1 MNARRNHAG
10 WPDGARIA
18 VSLVLNIEEW
28 SREEAAPYMNPIP
41 ADAVTRRDFPTITDR
56 EYGYRAG
63 LWRLLDV
70 LEQREVKATAVVSG
84 LAAERHPEVIK
95 EIYDRG
101 HEVAAH
107 SYDQSV
113 SLVSMNDEEEEE
125 AIRRSVAAIEK
136 ATGQKPQGWLSPGCR
151 CTDRTLRLLAQYGF
165 TWHGDFLND
174 DLPYLV
180 TAGNGELVEI
190 PYSLI
195 LNDYR
200 LFLQSNKTP
209 QEVVDVLTYEFDHLY
224 EEGESNPMLMTV
236 GIHPH
241 VTGRPGRA
249 GALAQFLDYARSH
262 DRVWFARRR
271 EIAEWWLSHSG
282 KE

>member
-10 WPDGARIA
+10 WPEGARIA

-28 SREEAAPYMNPIP
+28 SKDEAAPHMNPFP
-41 ADAVTRRDFPTITDR
+41 VNAVIRRDFPTITDR

-63 LWRLLDV
+63 LWRLLDI
-70 LEQREVKATAVVSG
+70 LEQREVKGTAVVSG
-84 LAAERHPEVIK
+84 LAAERHPEVVQ
-95 EIYDRG
+95 EISNRG
-101 HEVAAH
+101 HEVAGH

-113 SLVSMNDEEEEE
+113 SLVSMSNEEEEE
-125 AIRRSVAAIEK
+125 AIRRSIAAIEK
-136 ATGQKPQGWLSPGCR
+136 AIGQKPHGWLSPGCR
-151 CTDRTLRLLAQYGF
+151 CTERTLGLLARYGF
-165 TWHGDFLND
+165 SWHSDFLND

-180 TAGNGELVEI
+180 SAGDGELVEI

-200 LFLQSNKTP
+200 FFLQSDRTP
-209 QEVVDVLTYEFDHLY
+209 QEMVDVLTSEFDQLY
-224 EEGESNPMLMTV
+224 EEGESDPLLMTI

-241 VTGRPGRA
+241 IIGRPGRA

-262 DRVWFARRR
+262 DKVWFARRG
-271 EIAEWWLSHSG
+271 EIAEWWRSHSG